1 MSCQHLLES
10 FTRYREELRNMIWRI
25 AKAGYFCFLL
35 KTYYKMDTLLFN
47 LLQRN
52 EAMTKVISAASI
64 I

>member
-1 MSCQHLLES
+1 
-10 FTRYREELRNMIWRI
+10 MIWRI